1 MKSFVFWLAT
11 VAAMGALAG
20 SILRP
25 GFPEIVIVWAA
36 VIGLYY
42 WRRSFTTKRRTVS
55 TPS

>member
-11 VAAMGALAG
+11 AGAIGAIAG

-25 GFPEIVIVWAA
+25 GLLEIVIVWVA

-42 WRRSFTTKRRTVS
+42 CWRNFAIKRRTVS
-55 TPS
+55 TAS

>member
-11 VAAMGALAG
+11 AGAIGALAA

-36 VIGLYY
+36 VIGLHYF
-42 WRRSFTTKRRTVS
+42 WRTLTTKQRTAS
-55 TPS
+55 PTS

>member
-11 VAAMGALAG
+11 AGAIGALAG
-20 SILRP
+20 TTLRP

-42 WRRSFTTKRRTVS
+42 GWRTLATKHR
-55 TPS
+55 TPSATS